1 LTQNEVVDMNGTNQ
15 AALPPEAV
23 MIQMATAGVVSK
35 VLYVAAKLGIADQLA
50 AGPKAPGEIAG
61 NLGAHSPSLYR
72 LMRTCAG
79 LGVLSEGEGQRFGL
93 TPLGEL
99 LRSDHPASIRS
110 MFLTLEGPL
119 MSAPL
124 DQLEHSVRTGQT
136 SFEKVFGMGPF
147 DYLAKHPDEAR
158 LFSETMVGFHGMEPP
173 AVAAAYDFSSLGNII
188 DVGGATGNLL
198 ATILARHP
206 QPHGVLFDLPHVVAD
221 APARLASRGV
231 ASRVSIEA
239 GNFFE
244 AVPAGANAYLLSHII
259 HDWSEEKCLAILG
272 NCRKA
277 MKPSARLLIIEMV
290 LPPGNAMHPGKLLDM
305 IMLAIPGGNERTES
319 EYGALLAKAGF
330 RLSRVVPTA
339 SPVSVVEAV
348 PA

>member
-1 LTQNEVVDMNGTNQ
+1 MSETKQ

-35 VLYVAAKLGIADQLA
+35 VVYVAAKLGIADQLA
-50 AGPKAPGEIAG
+50 SGPKTAAEIAG
-61 NLGAHSPSLYR
+61 TVGAHSQSLYR

-79 LGVLSEGEGQRFGL
+79 LGILTEREGQRFAL

-99 LRSDHPASIRS
+99 LRSEHPASIRS
-110 MFLTLEGPL
+110 TFLTFGGPL
-119 MSAPL
+119 ISGPL
-124 DQLEHSVRTGQT
+124 DQLEHSVRTGET
-136 SFEKVFGMGPF
+136 SFEKAFGMGPF
-147 DYLAKHPDEAR
+147 DYLSKHPDEAR
-158 LFSETMVGFHGMEPP
+158 QFSETMVGFHGMEPP
-173 AVAAAYDFSSLGNII
+173 AVAAAYDFSSVGKIV

-206 QPHGVLFDLPHVVAD
+206 EPQGVLFDLPHVVAD
-221 APARLASRGV
+221 APALLASRGV
-231 ASRVSIEA
+231 ISRVSIEA
-239 GNFFE
+239 GSFFE
-244 AVPAGANAYLLSHII
+244 SVPAGADAYLLSHII
-259 HDWSEEKCLAILG
+259 HDWSEEKCLAILA

-290 LPPGNAMHPGKLLDM
+290 LPPGDAMHPGKLLDM
-305 IMLAIPGGNERTES
+305 VMLAIPGGTERTES

-339 SPVSVVEAV
+339 SAASVVEAL